1 MAYHYQL
8 HKLQGCIDARKAD
21 ARHQQKKREALGV
34 ERFTFASV

>member
-21 ARHQQKKREALGV
+21 ARHQQKKKGSARGRALP
-34 ERFTFASV
+34 FASV